1 MFKQDGHPVCNE
13 SCLSVCLAARLV
25 KFDQQDFFK
34 EGGGGGSKTKQLRK
48 QTSKEKERN
57 G

>member
-34 EGGGGGSKTKQLRK
+34 EGGGSKTKQLRK